1 MYRYC
6 VFQFSHLVKL
16 VQSCVHPST
25 QHSDLFLLLCIDR
38 LVAPD
43 EVQEGFWCDVGA
55 PTEPAVV
62 RDARLAHALLDRRHR
77 VVEVNLCN
85 MDGTM
90 VVKDTFT
97 ANICDVGANMQ
108 SNKIFLF
115 QLTFAEASHW
125 ILKLVRKWLA
135 TATSASFGHG

>member
-38 LVAPD
+38 LVTPD

-62 RDARLAHALLDRRHR
+62 RDARLANSLLNRGHG
-77 VVEVNLCN
+77 VVEVDLASL
-85 MDGTM
+85 G
-90 VVKDTFT
+90 VKKF
-97 ANICDVGANMQ
+97 
-108 SNKIFLF
+108 FLKVLIVYAGNF
-115 QLTFAEASHW
+115 F
-125 ILKLVRKWLA
+125 
-135 TATSASFGHG
+135 

>member
-43 EVQEGFWCDVGA
+43 EVQEGFWCDMGA
-55 PTEPAVV
+55 PPEPAVV

-85 MDGTM
+85 IDDIM

-108 SNKIFLF
+108 SNKSFLF
-115 QLTFAEASHW
+115 QLTFAEASH
-125 ILKLVRKWLA
+125 
-135 TATSASFGHG
+135 

>member
-16 VQSCVHPST
+16 VQSCIHPST

-38 LVAPD
+38 LVTPD
-43 EVQEGFWCDVGA
+43 EVQEGFWCDVSTPA
-55 PTEPAVV
+55 EPAVV

-77 VVEVNLCN
+77 VVEVNL
-85 MDGTM
+85 
-90 VVKDTFT
+90 KDTLT
-97 ANICDVGANMQ
+97 ANICDVGTNIH

-125 ILKLVRKWLA
+125 ILKLVRKWFA